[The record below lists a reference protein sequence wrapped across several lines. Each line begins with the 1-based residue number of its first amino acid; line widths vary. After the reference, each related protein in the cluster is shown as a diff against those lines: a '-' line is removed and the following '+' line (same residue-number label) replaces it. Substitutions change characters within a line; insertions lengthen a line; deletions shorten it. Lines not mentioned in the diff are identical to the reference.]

1 MWRSVRCS
9 VTGCLQSAAYP
20 VPNMNHVSAENPPP
34 LPKQAVPL
42 PAAVPLYVDLDG
54 TLVRT
59 DTLHESILLLLR
71 LSPWFLLRMIG
82 WLLAGKAAFKRRVAA
97 HVCPDPGTLPY
108 HAPFLAWL
116 RAERTAGRSLVLA
129 TAADARIA
137 HAVADHLGLFDAV
150 LASNDAESGINLS
163 RRHKREAIE
172 QHARAHG
179 HASYAYAGNSQD
191 DLAVWAGATA
201 AVAVDTPTRVL
212 STLRTSHPQAMVF
225 DSAPTTLG
233 EVLKA
238 IRLKQWAKNAL
249 LFVPL
254 LAAHLW
260 TPAAWL
266 QVGWG
271 FLAFGLCASATY
283 LFNDLLDL
291 PNDRRHTHKRHRPLA
306 AARMGIGQ
314 AVAVMA
320 VLLPAALVLAWWV
333 SPMFLAVM
341 LLYTALTLAYS
352 FALKRVALLDVLLL
366 SGLYTLRLGAGSVA
380 AQVDLSNWLLAISLF
395 LFLGLALVKRCA
407 ELEEVLLDTEVERA
421 RGRGY
426 HQDDLP
432 SLRTMGVASG
442 YLTVMV
448 LALYIDS
455 QNGRELYA
463 QPEWL
468 WGVAPLLLWW
478 NMRIWLKTGRREL
491 KGDDP
496 LQFALHDRFSW
507 YTLAAMGVL
516 GALAS
521 WGV

>member
-1 MWRSVRCS
+1 MVVG
-9 VTGCLQSAAYP
+9 VTACLQSAAYL
-20 VPNMNHVSAENPPP
+20 VPNMNHAPAQTPPP
-34 LPKQAVPL
+34 LPVQDAVL
-42 PAAVPLYVDLDG
+42 PAGVPLYVDLDG

-59 DTLHESILLLLR
+59 DTLHESMLLLLR
-71 LSPWFLLRMIG
+71 LSPWFLLRMLW
-82 WLLAGKAAFKRRVAA
+82 WLLGGKAAFKRQVAA
-97 HVCPDPGTLPY
+97 HVCPDPATLPY

-116 RAERTAGRSLVLA
+116 RAERATGRPLVLA

-150 LASNDAESGINLS
+150 LASNDAGAGINLS
-163 RRHKREAIE
+163 RSHKREAIA
-172 QHARAHG
+172 QHARASG
-179 HASYAYAGNSQD
+179 HDRYAYAGNSRD

-201 AVAVDTPTRVL
+201 AVAVDTPARVL
-212 STLRTSHPQAMVF
+212 GALRTSHPQAPVF
-225 DSAPTTLG
+225 ASAPATLRDA
-233 EVLKA
+233 LKA

-260 TPAAWL
+260 APAAWV
-266 QVGWG
+266 QVGWA
-271 FLAFGLCASATY
+271 FVAFGLCASATY
-283 LFNDLLDL
+283 LINDLLDL
-291 PNDRRHTHKRHRPLA
+291 PNDRRHAHKRHRPLA
-306 AARMGIGQ
+306 AARIGIAP
-314 AVAVMA
+314 AVAAVA
-320 VLLPAALVLAWWV
+320 VLLPLALALAWWV
-333 SPMFLAVM
+333 SPLFLAVL
-341 LLYTALTLAYS
+341 LLYTGITLAYS
-352 FALKRVALLDVLLL
+352 FVLKRVALLDVLVL
-366 SGLYTLRLGAGSVA
+366 SGLYTLRLGAGAVA
-380 AQVDLSNWLLAISLF
+380 AEVELSNWLLAISLF

-407 ELEEVLLDTEVERA
+407 ELEEVLLDTESDRA

-432 SLRTMGVASG
+432 GLRAMGVASG
-442 YLTVMV
+442 FLTVMV

-455 QNGRELYA
+455 QNGRELYV

-478 NMRIWLKTGRREL
+478 IMRIWLKTGRREL
-491 KGDDP
+491 HGEDP

-516 GALAS
+516 GALAT